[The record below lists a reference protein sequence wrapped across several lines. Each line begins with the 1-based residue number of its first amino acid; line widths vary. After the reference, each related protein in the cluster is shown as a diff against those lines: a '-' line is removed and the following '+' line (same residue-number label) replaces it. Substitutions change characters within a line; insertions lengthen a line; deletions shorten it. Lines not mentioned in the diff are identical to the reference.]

1 MIQKPWSFPN
11 LIDQA
16 MKGPKHHKSGLKHKK
31 LLEPKLRTHQFHRF
45 SQSYRRLSG
54 DLLHLSDLRRSLNSF
69 GLTLMPVAK
78 LLGTSSADAMKAE
91 EGSDSLDTFIKQAVG
106 KEPSFSFSRTGD
118 SPVQW
123 IQLLHALDQQDL
135 PGWPLLAPMKIQ
147 MQKCEKCAREFCS
160 PVNYRRHIRVHRR
173 SLKFHKESQKYRD
186 LLGAFWDKL
195 SFDEAKEIMSFK
207 DVNLEEVPGSS
218 IIRNIIANLR
228 KPIFLSL
235 PQIYVKAGSMLVDII
250 QGRPSTS
257 RLPVSSQELFS
268 ILNDASETTFLSAG
282 TAESLQKFVFDGEAG
297 KIGLEIKNLIAAT
310 SFLFE
315 QKLVKAWLADKDAEA
330 LRCQKLLVEEEE
342 AAQRRQ
348 AEILE
353 RKKQR
358 KLRQKEQRAK
368 DQSNEVKPDLF
379 ETTTPSTET
388 SSSPTFAEVD
398 SFSPDDDEDDD
409 DVIVQ
414 FSNNVEEEEEEE
426 EEEDP
431 NVVDPMEHQKV
442 HGNDLHQ
449 MVARWQVPKSQKGG
463 RNGFYGSKR
472 EQTHNKHREQRTNVV
487 NTSKIWTKKPK
498 PENGG
503 VEVVKSRIQNDA
515 TSQSQSQSN
524 CSQLMIG
531 SISVTVRS
539 PGQGQGQGQENGN
552 TEVKKNS
559 IQAGSGS
566 GRERSTVKIWR
577 PRHESRGVSGDSK
590 VKGENGQSQ
599 TPPTCQS
606 NDDSDG
612 GNEPEAKLF
621 SLDAAKAFLA
631 QRWKEAISGEH
642 SKLILSLSSSREE
655 PPGENN
661 ESSSNNNMNNNTNNN
676 ASINNTNNVKVKV
689 KGKFPEVPVLRVGLL
704 SEIQGYTI
712 EIIAMQMQPL
722 ASVFGRLFVEFN

>member
-1 MIQKPWSFPN
+1 
-11 LIDQA
+11 
-16 MKGPKHHKSGLKHKK
+16 
-31 LLEPKLRTHQFHRF
+31 
-45 SQSYRRLSG
+45 
-54 DLLHLSDLRRSLNSF
+54 
-69 GLTLMPVAK
+69 MPVAK

-147 MQKCEKCAREFCS
+147 MQKCDKCAREFCS

-195 SFDEAKEIMSFK
+195 SFEEAKEIMSFK

-250 QGRPSTS
+250 QGRPSTC

-353 RKKQR
+353 RKRQR

-368 DQSNEVKPDLF
+368 DQSNEQVKPDLF
-379 ETTTPSTET
+379 ETTET
-388 SSSPTFAEVD
+388 SSPFI
-398 SFSPDDDEDDD
+398 PDDDD
-409 DVIVQ
+409 DVINH
-414 FSNNVEEEEEEE
+414 FSNNE
-426 EEEDP
+426 EEEDE
-431 NVVDPMEHQKV
+431 NVVEPMEHQKV
-442 HGNDLHQ
+442 HGNDPHQ
-449 MVARWQVPKSQKGG
+449 IVARWQVPKSQKSS
-463 RNGFYGSKR
+463 RKGFYGSKR
-472 EQTHNKHREQRTNVV
+472 EQSHNKHREQRTNAV

-498 PENGG
+498 PDSGRVG
-503 VEVVKSRIQNDA
+503 EVRVQNDA
-515 TSQSQSQSN
+515 NATNQSN
-524 CSQLMIG
+524 NCQLMIG

-539 PGQGQGQGQENGN
+539 PGQENGN
-552 TEVKKNS
+552 STEVKKNTVQV
-559 IQAGSGS
+559 QAGNNNNHN
-566 GRERSTVKIWR
+566 RSTVKIWR
-577 PRHESRGVSGDSK
+577 PRHESA
-590 VKGENGQSQ
+590 
-599 TPPTCQS
+599 PTCHS
-606 NDDSDG
+606 NDDSDCG
-612 GNEPEAKLF
+612 KDGVKLF

-642 SKLILSLSSSREE
+642 SKLILSVSSTTATAEE
-655 PPGENN
+655 PPGMAEGGPA
-661 ESSSNNNMNNNTNNN
+661 SNTN
-676 ASINNTNNVKVKV
+676 V
-689 KGKFPEVPVLRVGLL
+689 KGKF
-704 SEIQGYTI
+704 
-712 EIIAMQMQPL
+712 IIKGEKGGGVKKYIPKQKG
-722 ASVFGRLFVEFN
+722 VK

>member
-1 MIQKPWSFPN
+1 MINAP
-11 LIDQA
+11 LI
-16 MKGPKHHKSGLKHKK
+16 
-31 LLEPKLRTHQFHRF
+31 RYT
-45 SQSYRRLSG
+45 LSS
-54 DLLHLSDLRRSLNSF
+54 HRSLNSC

-118 SPVQW
+118 SSVQW

-135 PGWPLLAPMKIQ
+135 PGWPLLAPMKVQ

-218 IIRNIIANLR
+218 LVRNIIANLR

-379 ETTTPSTET
+379 ETTPPAET
-388 SSSPTFAEVD
+388 STPPTSEEVD
-398 SFSPDDDEDDD
+398 SFIPDD
-409 DVIVQ
+409 DVIVH
-414 FSNNVEEEEEEE
+414 FSNNE

-431 NVVDPMEHQKV
+431 NIVEPTEHQKV

-449 MVARWQVPKSQKGG
+449 IVARWQVPKKGS
-463 RNGFYGSKR
+463 RNGFYGLKR
-472 EQTHNKHREQRTNVV
+472 ENTHKHRDQRANVV

-498 PENGG
+498 PETGG
-503 VEVVKSRIQNDA
+503 EFVKSRVQNDA
-515 TSQSQSQSN
+515 TNQTNQNN
-524 CSQLMIG
+524 CQLMIG

-539 PGQGQGQGQENGN
+539 PGQENGN
-552 TEVKKNS
+552 TEVKKNTV
-559 IQAGSGS
+559 QPGNN
-566 GRERSTVKIWR
+566 RSTVKIWR
-577 PRHESRGVSGDSK
+577 PRHDSRAPTSAK
-590 VKGENGQSQ
+590 VDSQ
-599 TPPTCQS
+599 TLPTCQS
-606 NDDSDG
+606 NDDDSDG
-612 GNEPEAKLF
+612 GNESRPMLF
-621 SLDAAKAFLA
+621 SVDAAKAFLA
-631 QRWKEAISGEH
+631 HRWKEAISGDH
-642 SKLILSLSSSREE
+642 SKLVLSSTEE
-655 PPGENN
+655 PPGENRVAECEERVVLGN
-661 ESSSNNNMNNNTNNN
+661 AGNRIESSSNMN
-676 ASINNTNNVKVKV
+676 V
-689 KGKFPEVPVLRVGLL
+689 KGKKGVKTKYIPKQKTV
-704 SEIQGYTI
+704 
-712 EIIAMQMQPL
+712 
-722 ASVFGRLFVEFN
+722 N